1 MTNNMTPQEIASTL
15 EESKQYHID
24 DSITPELIIGAIAAM
39 PSLSLEGAR
48 SIVKA
53 IRDNFNGFED
63 FDLDIV
69 EIELPED
76 WDDD

>member
-1 MTNNMTPQEIASTL
+1 MTNTNDIKNTL
-15 EESKQYHID
+15 IESQQYHTD

-39 PSLSLEGAR
+39 PSLSIEGAR
-48 SIVKA
+48 AIVKA

-63 FDLDIV
+63 IDLDIV